1 MLFIIFLVLFCRL
14 NSLDL
19 LFQKYLTL
27 FRRFVIV
34 KEKVFFGRSEWPHQ
48 LMTLL
53 TPLFELCILGL
64 NVFSIVVLVWG
75 VCLAGKDFIKSER
88 QNQSRFTLTKM
99 NTFIKNFLGSY
110 ILLSLEILIAAD
122 IIESIVKLTFQDI
135 LKLATL
141 VIIRTVISY
150 FLHKEIEYT
159 MTDMEQQEK
168 EPDTPK
174 T

>member
-1 MLFIIFLVLFCRL
+1 M
-14 NSLDL
+14 N
-19 LFQKYLTL
+19 
-27 FRRFVIV
+27 
-34 KEKVFFGRSEWPHQ
+34 EWPHQ

-64 NVFSIVVLVWG
+64 NVFSIIVLVWG

-122 IIESIVKLTFQDI
+122 IIESIVKPTFQDI

-150 FLHKEIEYT
+150 FINCQIKLDNSSLH
-159 MTDMEQQEK
+159 M
-168 EPDTPK
+168 
-174 T
+174 

>member
-1 MLFIIFLVLFCRL
+1 M
-14 NSLDL
+14 
-19 LFQKYLTL
+19 Y
-27 FRRFVIV
+27 FRT
-34 KEKVFFGRSEWPHQ
+34 E
-48 LMTLL
+48 
-53 TPLFELCILGL
+53 C
-64 NVFSIVVLVWG
+64 FSIIVLVWG

-122 IIESIVKLTFQDI
+122 IIESIVKPTFQDI

-141 VIIRTVISY
+141 VVIRTVISY
-150 FLHKEIEYT
+150 FLHKEIEDT

-168 EPDTPK
+168 EPETPK
-174 T
+174 N

>member
-1 MLFIIFLVLFCRL
+1 M
-14 NSLDL
+14 N
-19 LFQKYLTL
+19 
-27 FRRFVIV
+27 
-34 KEKVFFGRSEWPHQ
+34 EWPHQ

-64 NVFSIVVLVWG
+64 NVFSIIVLVWG

-122 IIESIVKLTFQDI
+122 IIESIVKPTFQDI

-150 FLHKEIEYT
+150 FLHKEIEDT

-168 EPDTPK
+168 EPDTQK
-174 T
+174 K